1 MDGTKSNRLYN
12 EVMSAFHGVKPP
24 AYWYWQKHAGA
35 AYKPMNGTHF
45 RCTGHAALP
54 WGLSSQLARSA
65 QVEWF
70 EKKNAGDPD
79 EKLRVFNGFTML
91 ELDAD
96 NLTETFYDELGR
108 IAWTPGKGDTR
119 G

>member
-1 MDGTKSNRLYN
+1 
-12 EVMSAFHGVKPP
+12 
-24 AYWYWQKHAGA
+24 
-35 AYKPMNGTHF
+35 
-45 RCTGHAALP
+45 
-54 WGLSSQLARSA
+54 
-65 QVEWF
+65 VEWF

-108 IAWTPGKGDTR
+108 IAWTPENGDTR